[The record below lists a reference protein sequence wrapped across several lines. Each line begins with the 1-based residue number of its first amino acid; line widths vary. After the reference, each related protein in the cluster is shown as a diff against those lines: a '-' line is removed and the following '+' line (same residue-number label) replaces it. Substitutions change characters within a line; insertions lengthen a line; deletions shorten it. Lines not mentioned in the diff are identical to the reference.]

1 MDVRAL
7 RSQFEGIVPAVL
19 DNQADATDISTA
31 LKSLLEAVLDDP
43 RWRGAV
49 TDPVADLGVRW
60 QFLLAYLGERWVVER
75 WNDGQVVEC
84 YLAPTLTLTIT
95 LPQGRTATY
104 AANST
109 DHGPPVPRPRV
120 YGTPPQT

>member
-1 MDVRAL
+1 MTRSVDVRAL

-19 DNQADATDISTA
+19 DDHADATDISTA

-60 QFLLAYLGERWVVER
+60 QFLLAYLGERWVGGWLVGG
-75 WNDGQVVEC
+75 WAG
-84 YLAPTLTLTIT
+84 
-95 LPQGRTATY
+95 GRMGGWAGGW
-104 AANST
+104 S
-109 DHGPPVPRPRV
+109 GE
-120 YGTPPQT
+120 